1 MGKEMFTKE
10 QLWAAEARGGTILVS
25 AAAGSGKTT
34 VLVERVMGMLTD
46 PQSPV
51 SADRL
56 LIVTFTRASA
66 AEMRD
71 RLNRALAA
79 RLESEPH
86 NLQLRRQKLLLQKA
100 SIGTIHS
107 FCSSCLREF
116 FAAAGIAPDFRIA
129 ETAELK
135 IIKNEVLSELIENE
149 YAKKDEQFNALCT
162 LISDEKNGSTI
173 EEMVSSI
180 DEFIT
185 VYPDPESKLHEIAGM
200 YDSDEAPEHS
210 VWGRYL
216 LDCCRDYTAYALKI
230 IDRALDEM
238 SYNPAL
244 AEKYAPSF
252 ENDAEQL
259 NALLAQIDNGWDCT
273 YHAIRSI
280 SFKQLASAPSDA
292 WGKEAAQAARNRVKD
307 IVKEKL
313 PEFSMVTSEE
323 FHSDMKR
330 FSPAVKKLCEMALA
344 YRRGVAARKAELHI
358 LDYDDLEHMTAHL
371 LFRPCGEGY
380 ERTDAAC
387 EIAQRYDEILI
398 DEYQDTNYTQDLIF
412 RAISREEGRLIGD
425 GTNMFMVG
433 DIKQS
438 IYGFRKAAPKL
449 FLDRLNRYTPYNP
462 DNPVF
467 PAKITLG
474 KNFRSRREVT
484 DAVNF
489 FFSQLMTVERG
500 GVLYDS
506 DEQKLF
512 CGRKFPEAEN
522 RETELHILSGA
533 AAEDNDTRDIVE
545 ARYCARLIRKMTDEG
560 FMVTH
565 NGEMRPAQYGDF
577 CILRRSIGSGH
588 GDAFVSQLTE
598 LGIPVSMSSK
608 KGFFAAPEICVM
620 LSLLRAVDN
629 PLLDIPMLAAL
640 RSPIFG
646 FDCDRIVM
654 LRSNIKGRSLYS
666 DILAGAA
673 AGEEDCAR
681 AVQLLSNLRDM
692 AAAMPS
698 DRLISAIYRRTGY
711 LAAVQAAENGDA
723 KKANLLLLMD
733 YARSFEGSG
742 YKGLSRFLTT
752 IDRLLEQ
759 GEDRAPAAAAAENC
773 VTIRTMH
780 GAKGLEFPICIIAG
794 LGSNQNIESL
804 KGPILTHNDFGLGL
818 EMRDPVYRLKY
829 HTAHRKAVKTASFSE
844 ETDEEL
850 RVLYVALTRAVDKL
864 IMVSTTVSNHKTES
878 FISGAADMIFR
889 GGIEPFSLGIS
900 PSLGKWLTAC
910 ALRHPD
916 GDILR
921 KAADLA
927 RSNIAETDVPL
938 RVEIIDA
945 ENELLAKIADETPT
959 ERKEFASDENII
971 EQIRTRLDY
980 EYPFAQL
987 HSVPSKVTA
996 SGTHAS
1002 FDSHIGDTRPSFLQE
1017 KGLSATEKGTA
1028 LHKFMQFCDFEL
1040 AAVSPEKESERLVRE
1055 GHISAHE
1062 ASSVDFEKVRK
1073 FFSGDMAALLARTAA
1088 KEREWRFTV
1097 LLESQYL
1104 SYFTETD
1111 AQDEKVILEGECDLL
1126 LTTDDGYVVVDY
1138 KTDRVNSA
1146 SILTERYTPQLKLYA
1161 SAVRQIFGTDKVKCC
1176 IYSFTL
1182 GELIDVDT
1190 EQ

>member
-1 MGKEMFTKE
+1 MGKEMFTTE

-46 PQSPV
+46 PHSPV

-79 RLESEPH
+79 RLEAEPH

-135 IIKNEVLSELIENE
+135 IIKGEVLSELIEDE
-149 YAKKDEQFNALCT
+149 YAKNDEQFRALCT
-162 LISDEKNGSTI
+162 LISDEKMGGTI
-173 EEMVSSI
+173 EEMVRSI

-185 VYPDPESKLHEIAGM
+185 VYPDPESKLGEIADM
-200 YDSDEAPEHS
+200 YDTDEPPENS
-210 VWGRYL
+210 IWGKYL
-216 LDCCRDYTAYALKI
+216 LGYCRDYIAYALKI
-230 IDRALDEM
+230 IDRSLDEM
-238 SYNPAL
+238 SYNPDL
-244 AEKYAPSF
+244 AEKYAPAF
-252 ENDAEQL
+252 EDDARTM

-273 YHAIRSI
+273 YHAIRSV
-280 SFKQLASAPSDA
+280 SFKKLAQASGDA
-292 WGKEAAQAARNRVKD
+292 VGKEAALAARKTVKD
-307 IVKEKL
+307 IIGEKL
-313 PEFSMVTSEE
+313 PEFIAVTSEE
-323 FHSDMKR
+323 FSSDMKR
-330 FSPAVKKLCEMALA
+330 FAPAVKKLCEMALA
-344 YRRGVAARKAELHI
+344 YRKGVSARKAEQHI

-371 LFRPCGEGY
+371 LFKPCSGGY

-484 DAVNF
+484 DAVNY
-489 FFSQLMTVERG
+489 FFSQLMTTERG
-500 GVLYDS
+500 GVQYDS

-522 RETELHILSGA
+522 METELHILSGA
-533 AAEDNDTRDIVE
+533 AAENDDTRDIVE
-545 ARYCARLIRKMTDEG
+545 ARYCARLIRRMINEG
-560 FMVTH
+560 FMVTS
-565 NGEMRPAQYGDF
+565 GKTMRPAQYGDF
-577 CILRRSIGSGH
+577 CILRRSIGGGH

-598 LGIPVSMSSK
+598 FGIPVSMSSK
-608 KGFFAAPEICVM
+608 KGFFTAPEICVM

-629 PLLDIPMLAAL
+629 PLLDIPLLAAL

-646 FDCDRIVM
+646 FDCDRIAM
-654 LRSNIKGRSLYS
+654 LRSNKKGRSLYS
-666 DILAGAA
+666 DILSAA
-673 AGEEDCAR
+673 EAGEEDCAR
-681 AVQLLSNLRDM
+681 AVQLLSTLRDM

-711 LAAVQAAENGDA
+711 FAAVQAAENGET
-723 KKANLLLLMD
+723 KKNNLLLLMD
-733 YARSFEGSG
+733 YARSFESTG
-742 YKGLSRFLTT
+742 YKGLSRFLNTV
-752 IDRLLEQ
+752 DRLLEQ
-759 GEDRAPAAAAAENC
+759 GEDRAGAAAAAENC
-773 VTIRTMH
+773 VTVRTMH

-794 LGSNQNIESL
+794 LGSDQSTESL

-829 HTAHRKAVKTASFSE
+829 PTAHRKAIKTASFAE

-864 IMVSTTVSNHKTES
+864 IMVSTTVSNRKIEG
-878 FISGAADMIFR
+878 FIGGAAGMIFR
-889 GGIEPFSLGIS
+889 DGIDPFALGIS

-916 GDILR
+916 GELLR
-921 KAADLA
+921 ETADLA
-927 RSNIAETDVPL
+927 RCDIIDSDVPL
-938 RVEIIDA
+938 RVHIADA
-945 ENELLAKIADETPT
+945 DSELLAKIDEETQTESCEFTAD
-959 ERKEFASDENII
+959 KEIMELMTA
-971 EQIRTRLDY
+971 RLNY
-980 EYPFAQL
+980 KYPFAHL

-1002 FDSHIGDTRPSFLQE
+1002 YDSHIGDTRPSFMQE
-1017 KGLSATEKGTA
+1017 KGLSATERGTA

-1055 GHISAHE
+1055 GHISEHE
-1062 ASSVDFEKVRK
+1062 SKAVDFDKVRK
-1073 FFSGDMAALLARTAA
+1073 FFSGDMASLLARTSG

-1097 LLESQYL
+1097 MLEPRHL
-1104 SYFTETD
+1104 AYFTDAD
-1111 AQDEKVILEGECDLL
+1111 AQGEQVVLEGECDLL
-1126 LTTDDGYVVVDY
+1126 LRTDDGFVIVDY

-1146 SILTERYTPQLKLYA
+1146 ALLIERYTPQLQLYA
-1161 SAVRQIFGTDKVKCC
+1161 SAVRQIFGTDNVKCC
-1176 IYSFTL
+1176 IYSFNL
-1182 GELIDVDT
+1182 GELIAIET
-1190 EQ
+1190 E